1 MHGSTAVLV
10 LVRKNLAVEVLKYQS
25 SCNHVFIL
33 PCNPDALRVQLM
45 MPLCH
50 SFTFILTPFGCASSF
65 LRNFLTQ
72 TEA

>member
-1 MHGSTAVLV
+1 MHGSIAVSV
-10 LVRKNLAVEVLKYQS
+10 LVRKNLAVEVLKYKS

-33 PCNPDALRVQLM
+33 PCNPDALHVQLTL
-45 MPLCH
+45 PLCH

-65 LRNFLTQ
+65 LRNFLIQ